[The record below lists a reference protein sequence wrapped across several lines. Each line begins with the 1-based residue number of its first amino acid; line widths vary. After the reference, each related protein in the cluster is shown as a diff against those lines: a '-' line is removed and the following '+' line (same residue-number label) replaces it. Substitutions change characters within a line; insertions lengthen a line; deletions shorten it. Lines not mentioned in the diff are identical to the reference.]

1 MKIGILTRNEESWCS
16 LQLIKALEKSNVESL
31 CLNFSNLVAKVG
43 ELPYVSFKEM
53 DLLDELT
60 ALLVRPIGRCS
71 TEEIIFQ
78 MDVLHKLNR
87 EGLIIINHPSAIE
100 KAVDKYYTL
109 SLLRDSGLPIPRTIA
124 TRSIKDAIRAFKN
137 FGGEAIVKPLF
148 GSRGIGTARIS
159 DADVAERVFRTL
171 RFYRHVIY
179 IQEYISHGNND
190 IRTFVVGDKI
200 ISSML
205 RVSNSW
211 KTNISKGAKPTKI
224 KIGKEVEELSLKAA
238 KTIGCEI
245 SGVDLMET
253 DEGFF
258 LLEVNSQPGWRGLQS
273 ISEVNIAEKIINYI
287 IQKSKK

>member
-1 MKIGILTRNEESWCS
+1 MKIGILTRNNESWCS
-16 LQLIKALEKSNVESL
+16 LQLIKALKKRNVESL

-43 ELPYVSFKEM
+43 ELPYVSFKEI

-109 SLLRDSGLPIPRTIA
+109 SLLRDSGLPVPRTIA
-124 TRSIKDAIRAFKN
+124 TRSIKDAIKAFKN

-179 IQEYISHGNND
+179 VQEYIPHGNND

-224 KIGKEVEELSLKAA
+224 KIGKDVEEFSLKAA
-238 KTIGCEI
+238 KTIGCETA
-245 SGVDLMET
+245 GVDLMEA
-253 DEGFF
+253 DEGLFI
-258 LLEVNSQPGWRGLQS
+258 LEVNSQPGWRGLQS
-273 ISEVNIAEKIINYI
+273 ISKVNIAGKIIDYV
-287 IQKSKK
+287 IQKSRM

>member
-16 LQLIKALEKSNVESL
+16 SQLIMALKKRNVESL

-87 EGLIIINHPSAIE
+87 EGLIIINHPLAIE

-109 SLLRDSGLPIPRTIA
+109 SLLRDSGLPVPKTIA

-179 IQEYISHGNND
+179 VQEYIPHGNND

-224 KIGKEVEELSLKAA
+224 KIGKDVIELSLKAA

-253 DEGFF
+253 DEGLF

-273 ISEVNIAEKIINYI
+273 ISKVNIAEKIIDYI
-287 IQKSKK
+287 IQKSRI

>member
-16 LQLIKALEKSNVESL
+16 SQLIKALRKRNVESL

-43 ELPYVSFKEM
+43 ELPYVSFREM

-78 MDVLHKLNR
+78 MDLLHKLNR

-109 SLLRDSGLPIPRTIA
+109 SLLKDSGLPVPRTIA
-124 TRSIKDAIRAFKN
+124 TRSIKDAIRAFKD

-171 RFYRHVIY
+171 KFYRHVIY
-179 IQEYISHGNND
+179 IQEYIPHGNKD
-190 IRTFVVGDKI
+190 VRTFVVGNEI
-200 ISSML
+200 ISSM
-205 RVSNSW
+205 RRISDSW
-211 KTNISKGAKPTKI
+211 KTNISKGAKPTKMKIEGDI
-224 KIGKEVEELSLKAA
+224 KEMSLRAA
-238 KTIGCEI
+238 KAIGCEI
-245 SGVDLMET
+245 AGVDLMET
-253 DEGFF
+253 NKGLFI
-258 LLEVNSQPGWRGLQS
+258 LEVNSQPGWRGLQS
-273 ISEVNIAEKIINYI
+273 ISEVNIAGKIIDYV
-287 IQKSKK
+287 IQKCDR

>member
-1 MKIGILTRNEESWCS
+1 MKIGILTKNEESWCS
-16 LQLIKALEKSNVESL
+16 SQLIKALRKRNVESL

-43 ELPYVSFKEM
+43 ELPYVSFREM

-78 MDVLHKLNR
+78 MDLLHKLNR

-109 SLLRDSGLPIPRTIA
+109 SLLKDSGLPVPRTIA
-124 TRSIKDAIRAFKN
+124 TRSIKDAIRAFKD

-171 RFYRHVIY
+171 KFYRHVIY
-179 IQEYISHGNND
+179 IQEYIPHGNKD
-190 IRTFVVGDKI
+190 VRTFVVGNEI
-200 ISSML
+200 ISSM
-205 RVSNSW
+205 RRISDSW
-211 KTNISKGAKPTKI
+211 KTNISKGAKPTKMKIEGDI
-224 KIGKEVEELSLKAA
+224 KEMSLRAA
-238 KTIGCEI
+238 KAIGCEI
-245 SGVDLMET
+245 AGVDLMET
-253 DEGFF
+253 NKGLFI
-258 LLEVNSQPGWRGLQS
+258 LEVNSQPGWRGLQS
-273 ISEVNIAEKIINYI
+273 ISEANIAGKIIDYI
-287 IQKSKK
+287 IQKCDR

>member
-16 LQLIKALEKSNVESL
+16 LQLIKALRKRNLESL
-31 CLNFSNLVAKVG
+31 FLNFSNLVAKVA
-43 ELPYVSFKEM
+43 ELPHISFKEM

-78 MDVLHKLNR
+78 MDILHKLNR

-109 SLLRDSGLPIPRTIA
+109 SLLRDSGLPVPRTIA

-179 IQEYISHGNND
+179 IQEYIPHGNND

-245 SGVDLMET
+245 AGVDLIDT
-253 DEGFF
+253 DEGLF
-258 LLEVNSQPGWRGLQS
+258 LLEVNSQPGWRGIQS
-273 ISEVNIAEKIINYI
+273 ISKVNIAGKIIDYI
-287 IQKSKK
+287 IHKSRI